1 MKTKT
6 KKQNK
11 TKKKQQKTNEL
22 SHQDG
27 KNWKCFIG
35 LSIKKNMN
43 LEKVK
48 SCQQN
53 V

>member
-11 TKKKQQKTNEL
+11 TKKNKKNERII
-22 SHQDG
+22 SPR
-27 KNWKCFIG
+27 WKKLEVFHWI
-35 LSIKKNMN
+35 IYQKNMN